1 MKTKSIKEVL
11 YNYLADTNFKEINE
25 QINIETLWKNN
36 VGKTISN
43 NTKIISYKKGT
54 LSIKTSNSIWRN
66 ELSLQKQDL
75 INKIK
80 EALPELKIK
89 DITFR

>member
-1 MKTKSIKEVL
+1 MKAKSIKDVL
-11 YNYLADTNFKEINE
+11 NKYLAGTNFKEIKEN
-25 QINIETLWKNN
+25 INIETTWKNN

-80 EALPELKIK
+80 EDKPELNIK
-89 DITFR
+89 EITFR

>member
-1 MKTKSIKEVL
+1 MKAKSIKDIL
-11 YNYLADTNFKEINE
+11 YEYLAGTNFKEINE
-25 QINIETLWKNN
+25 KINIETSWKNN

-43 NTKIISYKKGT
+43 NTKIISYKKGP
-54 LSIKTSNSIWRN
+54 LSIKTSNPIWRN

-80 EALPELKIK
+80 EALPELNIK